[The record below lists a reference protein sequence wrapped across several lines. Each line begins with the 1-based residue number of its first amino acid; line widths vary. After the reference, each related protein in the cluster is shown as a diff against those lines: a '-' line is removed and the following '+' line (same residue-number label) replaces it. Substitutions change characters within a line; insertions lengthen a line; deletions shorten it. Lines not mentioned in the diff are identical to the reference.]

1 MLFAR
6 EGRWEGRQLI
16 SRGWV
21 EESTR
26 GHQHRPF
33 PGLPVF
39 LVGYTPGRV
48 RLHHFSARGNY
59 GQYIYVAPEKDL
71 VIVRLGK
78 EEGEQGYDYWIY
90 LFEELAT
97 KLDTPAKESQ

>member
-6 EGRWEGRQLI
+6 EGSWEGKQLI

-26 GHQHRPF
+26 AHTTTDPASDYQYF
-33 PGLPVF
+33 WWID
-39 LVGYTPGRV
+39 TPDDRN
-48 RLHHFSARGNY
+48 HFSARGNY

-78 EEGEQGYDYWIY
+78 EEGEQGYGYWID

-97 KLDTPAKESQ
+97 KLDTSAKVSQ